1 MYVYLREKLKIKGMS
16 ELTSPSLCC
25 LLLFVS
31 QSTLV
36 FLQDVASGFKFL
48 ASLSVLI
55 NFSTN
60 MPLLILVVCSH
71 SQLTCNSRRR
81 LRLSASPVAH
91 SAAVH
96 TVQITVAEG

>member
-1 MYVYLREKLKIKGMS
+1 MS
-16 ELTSPSLCC
+16 ELTSPSACY
-25 LLLFVS
+25 LLLFFS

-36 FLQDVASGFKFL
+36 FLQDVASGFEFL

-60 MPLLILVVCSH
+60 LPLLRLVVCTH
-71 SQLTCNSRRR
+71 SRLTCNSRRK
-81 LRLSASPVAH
+81 LRMLASPVE

-96 TVQITVAEG
+96 RVQIFQYGIFK